1 MKRYGNGNKEK
12 PKRRNAQEIK
22 KENKQKEQK
31 REKPNWLSKRGK
43 P

>member
-1 MKRYGNGNKEK
+1 MQRYGNGNKEK
-12 PKRRNAQEIK
+12 PKQRNAQEIK
-22 KENKQKEQK
+22 KENKKKEQK